1 MSDGHSIYIV
11 RHAIAAERGEGYP
24 DDSQRP
30 LTPHGIEKF
39 EKAARGLAALD
50 VSVEHILTSPFVR
63 ARQTAEILAEILPG
77 RPVIAEVP
85 ALAPGGRHHDL
96 AIALESCARYS
107 TIALVG
113 HEPGVGETAARLLGL
128 RVPRE
133 FKKGAVCRID
143 VDTLPPA
150 APGRLRWFATP
161 KMLVQ
166 AGR

>member
-1 MSDGHSIYIV
+1 MSDGYSIYIV
-11 RHAIAAERGEGYP
+11 RHAIAAERGDGYP
-24 DDSQRP
+24 DDSRRP
-30 LTPHGIEKF
+30 LTPHGMEKF
-39 EKAARGLAALD
+39 QKVARGLAKLD
-50 VSVEHILTSPFVR
+50 VSVEHILTSPLVR
-63 ARQTAEILAEILPG
+63 TKQTAEILADVLPG

-85 ALAPGGRHHDL
+85 ALAPGGSYHDL

-107 TIALVG
+107 SIALVG

-128 RVPRE
+128 RVPLE

-161 KMLVQ
+161 RMLAQ
-166 AGR
+166 IGG